1 MDEARGRALAAGFS
15 RGIGEAAAAL
25 GALGYASVARA
36 RDGASALRMIAEAE
50 PEVAVCDAVLPGMD
64 GAALI
69 ERIRRLRTTRRW

>member
-36 RDGASALRMIAEAE
+36 RDGASASFRTHLVRCPA
-50 PEVAVCDAVLPGMD
+50 PWSWT
-64 GAALI
+64 AAAWTALSSAT
-69 ERIRRLRTTRRW
+69 RTS